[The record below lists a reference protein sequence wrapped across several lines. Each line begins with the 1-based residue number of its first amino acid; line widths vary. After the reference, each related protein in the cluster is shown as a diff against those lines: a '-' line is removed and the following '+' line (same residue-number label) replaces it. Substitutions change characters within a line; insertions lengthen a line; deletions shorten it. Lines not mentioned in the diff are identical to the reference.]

1 MRNLRQGIVLCAQVG
16 RQLGVADGLA
26 GGCVQFG
33 RVHGQDGADVR
44 MHDQAGEG
52 AQDKVAVVQAFVAA
66 ALGVGDGDDAV
77 EAGEGGGGGLQ
88 CLRQA
93 SGKGGCA

>member
-1 MRNLRQGIVLCAQVG
+1 MRHFRQGIILRAQVG
-16 RQLGVADGLA
+16 LQLDVADGLV
-26 GGCVQFG
+26 GGREQF
-33 RVHGQDGADVR
+33 RCVHGQDRAHVR
-44 MHDQAGEG
+44 MHNEAGEG
-52 AQDKVAVVQAFVAA
+52 AQDKVAVVEPFVAA

-77 EAGEGGGGGLQ
+77 EAGEGSGGGLQ